1 MAAPRALLIAGPT
14 ASGKTRLAVSVARR
28 IGGEIVNADS
38 MQVYADLAVLSA
50 RPRPDEQEDVPHHL
64 FGHVDGPETYSVG
77 RWLDEAML
85 VIRDIQ
91 GRGRAPLVVG
101 GTGLYFKALTDG
113 LAETPDPGD
122 AARSEARQYLE
133 DHGVQALARRAHE
146 LDPDA
151 AAKVEAADTQ
161 RLLRIVEVAAGTGMP
176 LSRLQADT
184 TPALTPDG
192 WRGAVL
198 MPDRDALNARIAARS
213 EAMLQSG
220 AVEEVR
226 ALRAR
231 GLADDRPVM
240 KALGVRTIS
249 RLIDA
254 EIDRD
259 QTVERLTIETRQ
271 YAKRQRT
278 WFRNQTGD
286 WPRIDPLASNA
297 EESLIRALEQ
307 GEAE

>member
-1 MAAPRALLIAGPT
+1 
-14 ASGKTRLAVSVARR
+14 
-28 IGGEIVNADS
+28 

>member
-1 MAAPRALLIAGPT
+1 M
-14 ASGKTRLAVSVARR
+14 
-28 IGGEIVNADS
+28 
-38 MQVYADLAVLSA
+38 
-50 RPRPDEQEDVPHHL
+50 
-64 FGHVDGPETYSVG
+64 
-77 RWLDEAML
+77 
-85 VIRDIQ
+85 
-91 GRGRAPLVVG
+91 
-101 GTGLYFKALTDG
+101 
-113 LAETPDPGD
+113 
-122 AARSEARQYLE
+122 
-133 DHGVQALARRAHE
+133 
-146 LDPDA
+146 
-151 AAKVEAADTQ
+151 
-161 RLLRIVEVAAGTGMP
+161 
-176 LSRLQADT
+176 
-184 TPALTPDG
+184 
-192 WRGAVL
+192 
-198 MPDRDALNARIAARS
+198 
-213 EAMLQSG
+213 QSG

>member
-14 ASGKTRLAVSVARR
+14 ASGKTRLAVSLARR

-38 MQVYADLAVLSA
+38 MQVYADLAILSA
-50 RPRPDEQEDVPHHL
+50 RPSPDERGGVPHHL

-77 RWLDEAML
+77 RWLDEAL
-85 VIRDIQ
+85 PVIRDIQ
-91 GRGRAPLVVG
+91 DRGRAPLVVG

-113 LAETPDPGD
+113 LAETPDPGE
-122 AARSEARQYLE
+122 AARIEARQYLE
-133 DHGVQALARRAHE
+133 DHGVEALARRAYE

-151 AAKVEAADTQ
+151 AAKVETSDAQ
-161 RLLRIVEVAAGTGMP
+161 RLLRIIEVAAGTGTP

-184 TPALTPDG
+184 TPALDPGG
-192 WRGAVL
+192 WRGVVL

-213 EAMLQSG
+213 KAMLQAG

-231 GLADDRPVM
+231 DLADDRPVM

-249 RLIDA
+249 SLIDG
-254 EIDRD
+254 EIDRE
-259 QTVERLTIETRQ
+259 QAEERLTIETRQ

-286 WPRIDPLASNA
+286 WPRIDPLADNA
-297 EESLIRALEQ
+297 EESLFRALGQ